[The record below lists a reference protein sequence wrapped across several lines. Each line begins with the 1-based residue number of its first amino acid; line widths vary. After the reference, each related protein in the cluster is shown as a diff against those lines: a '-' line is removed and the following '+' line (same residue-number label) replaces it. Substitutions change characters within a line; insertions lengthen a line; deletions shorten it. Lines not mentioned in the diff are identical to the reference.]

1 MMLPTDEDAN
11 VDVEVD
17 VDTLMMPSVDDETIL
32 GCQFSLRGKFICIV
46 DTRPVKLRVAS
57 LPKALNENCVA
68 YKRVGVVVGV
78 GPLEHIG

>member
-1 MMLPTDEDAN
+1 MMLTADEDAN
-11 VDVEVD
+11 VDVN

-68 YKRVGVVVGV
+68 CER
-78 GPLEHIG
+78 